1 MKKTLRTDE
10 RGLITGFVIR
20 MVLGLVIAGVVLFD
34 LGAVAVNFFSVD
46 QTAGSVAEAIAEQIA
61 TNELDPSD
69 PRAVRKEARKLAKED
84 GAKLI
89 EFEASSSSVTIK
101 LEKEA
106 PTLIVKRVPAF
117 RDWGRATAE
126 ARASG
131 T

>member
-1 MKKTLRTDE
+1 
-10 RGLITGFVIR
+10 
-20 MVLGLVIAGVVLFD
+20 MVLGLLIAGVVLFD
-34 LGAVAVNFFSVD
+34 LGTITVNFFSLD
-46 QTAGSVAEAIAEQIA
+46 QTAGSVAETIAGQIA
-61 TNELDPSD
+61 AKELDPFN
-69 PRAVRKEARKLAKED
+69 PRAIRQEARRLANED

-89 EFEASSSSVTIK
+89 ELETSGSSVTIK

-117 RDWGRATAE
+117 RDWGTATAE

>member
-1 MKKTLRTDE
+1 MVRTDE

-34 LGAVAVNFFSVD
+34 LGAVVVNFFSVD

-61 TNELDPSD
+61 TNELDSSD

>member
-1 MKKTLRTDE
+1 
-10 RGLITGFVIR
+10 

-34 LGAVAVNFFSVD
+34 LGAIAVNFFSVD
-46 QTAGSVAEAIAEQIA
+46 QTAGKVAETIAGQIA
-61 TNELDPSD
+61 TNELDPSN
-69 PRAVRKEARKLAKED
+69 PRTVRKEARRMAKED

-89 EFEASSSSVTIK
+89 EFEASGSSVTIS

-106 PTLIVKRVPAF
+106 TTLIVKRVPAF
-117 RDWGRATAE
+117 RDWGMATAE

>member
-1 MKKTLRTDE
+1 MRTDE

-46 QTAGSVAEAIAEQIA
+46 QTAGKVAEAISEQIA
-61 TNELDPSD
+61 TNELDPSN
-69 PRAVRKEARKLAKED
+69 PRAVRKEARRLAKED

-89 EFEASSSSVTIK
+89 ELEASRTGVTIS

-117 RDWGRATAE
+117 RDWGRATAV

-131 T
+131 I

>member
-1 MKKTLRTDE
+1 MRTDE

-20 MVLGLVIAGVVLFD
+20 MVLGLLIAGVVLFD
-34 LGAVAVNFFSVD
+34 LGAVTVNFFSVD
-46 QTAGSVAEAIAEQIA
+46 QTAGRVAEAIAGQIA
-61 TNELDPSD
+61 TNELDPSN
-69 PRAVRKEARKLAKED
+69 PRAVRKEARRLAKED

-89 EFEASSSSVTIK
+89 ELEASRAGVTIS

-106 PTLIVKRVPAF
+106 ATLIVKRVPAF

>member
-1 MKKTLRTDE
+1 
-10 RGLITGFVIR
+10 
-20 MVLGLVIAGVVLFD
+20 MVLGLVIAGVILFD

-46 QTAGSVAEAIAEQIA
+46 QTAGKVAETIAGQIA
-61 TNELDPSD
+61 NNELDPSN
-69 PRAVRKEARKLAKED
+69 PRAVRKEARRMAKED

-89 EFEASSSSVTIK
+89 EFEASGSSVTIS

-106 PTLIVKRVPAF
+106 TTLIVKRVPAF
-117 RDWGRATAE
+117 RDWGMATAE

>member
-1 MKKTLRTDE
+1 MVRTDE

-34 LGAVAVNFFSVD
+34 LGAVVVNFFSVD

-61 TNELDPSD
+61 TNELDSSD
-69 PRAVRKEARKLAKED
+69 PRAVRKEARRLAKED

-89 EFEASSSSVTIK
+89 ELEASRAGVTIK

>member
-1 MKKTLRTDE
+1 MRTDE

-46 QTAGSVAEAIAEQIA
+46 QTAGKVAEAISEQIA
-61 TNELDPSD
+61 TNELDPSN
-69 PRAVRKEARKLAKED
+69 PRAVRKEARRLAKED

-89 EFEASSSSVTIK
+89 ELEASRTGVTIS

-117 RDWGRATAE
+117 RDWGKATAE

-131 T
+131 I

>member
-1 MKKTLRTDE
+1 MRTDE

-20 MVLGLVIAGVVLFD
+20 MVLGLVIAGMVLFD
-34 LGAVAVNFFSVD
+34 LGALAVNFFSVD
-46 QTAGSVAEAIAEQIA
+46 QTAGIVAEAIAEQIA
-61 TNELDPSD
+61 TDELDPFD
-69 PRAVRKEARKLAKED
+69 PRAVRKEARKLAKEG

-89 EFEASSSSVTIK
+89 EFEASRSSVTIK

-106 PTLIVKRVPAF
+106 RTLIVKRVPAF